1 MGEIKKKLQQL
12 TGEKKLRKDQ
22 FLILVLVGML
32 LCVISLPTEK
42 EKIKS
47 NLWDT
52 TDDKI
57 QNKQTFDTE
66 TKAETE
72 NSGYAAY
79 WEEKLEESLRFV
91 EGAGQVR
98 VLITLAGSEEQVLT
112 RDGREEVSDTQE
124 TDAAGGSRHVSE
136 TKLDRSVVRTVD
148 ERGKEV
154 PLVVRT
160 ISPDVEGVVVIA
172 QGAGSERVRRDIIE
186 AIQVLFEVDMN
197 RIAIIKMKTNNQ

>member
-12 TGEKKLRKDQ
+12 TGGKKLRKDQ
-22 FLILVLVGML
+22 CLILVLVGML

-42 EKIKS
+42 ENTKS
-47 NLWDT
+47 NFWDT
-52 TDDKI
+52 SNDKVV
-57 QNKQTFDTE
+57 NKQTFDIATSS
-66 TKAETE
+66 E
-72 NSGYAAY
+72 NGSYAAQ

-112 RDGREEVSDTQE
+112 RDGKEEVSDTQE
-124 TDAAGGSRHVSE
+124 TDAAGGSRHVTE

-160 ISPDVEGVVVIA
+160 ISPEVEGVVVIA

>member
-1 MGEIKKKLQQL
+1 MGEIKKRIRQL
-12 TGEKKLRKDQ
+12 TGGKKLRKDQ
-22 FLILVLVGML
+22 CLILILVGML

-42 EKIKS
+42 EKTKS
-47 NLWDT
+47 NIWDISN
-52 TDDKI
+52 DRI
-57 QNKQTFDTE
+57 ENKQTF
-66 TKAETE
+66 E
-72 NSGYAAY
+72 NEKERDAFGGYAAQ

-91 EGAGQVR
+91 EGAGQVQ

-112 RDGREEVSDTQE
+112 RDGTEEVSETLE

-136 TKLDRSVVRTVD
+136 TRMDKSVVRTVD
-148 ERGKEV
+148 DRGKDI

-160 ISPDVEGVVVIA
+160 IAPKVDGVVVIA
-172 QGAGSERVRRDIIE
+172 QGAGSARVRRDIIE

>member
-1 MGEIKKKLQQL
+1 MAEIKKKILQL
-12 TGEKKLRKDQ
+12 TKGGKLRKDQ
-22 FLILVLVGML
+22 CLILVLVGML

-42 EKIKS
+42 KNTKS
-47 NLWDT
+47 DLWDAA
-52 TDDKI
+52 DDKI
-57 QNKQTFDTE
+57 ENKQMFESKEE
-66 TKAETE
+66 TGE
-72 NSGYAAY
+72 SGSYAAY

-98 VLITLAGSEEQVLT
+98 VLITLAGSEEQILT
-112 RDGREEVSDTQE
+112 RDGKEEVSDTQE

-136 TKLDRSVVRTVD
+136 TKMDKSVVRTVD
-148 ERGKEV
+148 ERGQEV

-160 ISPDVEGVVVIA
+160 VSPEVEGVVVIA
-172 QGAGSERVRRDIIE
+172 QGAGSARVRRDIIE